1 MLGSHIVRWKGIEIG
16 VPGGMMYLGVCGV
29 AGYRIASLGAT
40 RVKGA
45 AEGGWR
51 RRVS

>member
-1 MLGSHIVRWKGIEIG
+1 MGSRIVRWKGIVTG
-16 VPGGMMYLGVCGV
+16 VPGGMMCFGVCGG

-40 RVKGA
+40 RVRGT

>member
-1 MLGSHIVRWKGIEIG
+1 MGSHIVRWKGIETG
-16 VPGGMMYLGVCGV
+16 VPGGMMYLGVSGGG
-29 AGYRIASLGAT
+29 GYRIASLGAT
-40 RVKGA
+40 RVRGA